1 MRKWKSLS
9 SVWLFATPWTIQS
22 LEFSSQ
28 NTGVGSH
35 SLLQGIKPRSLALQA
50 NSLPAES
57 QGKPVKQSIDPV
69 KKWMAYN
76 FLDKNPLLLTELKQ
90 GKEPLS
96 THWVKAEESLGKTCY
111 WQSKHSY
118 ISLLLPLFFSLSG

>member
-1 MRKWKSLS
+1 MH
-9 SVWLFATPWTIQS
+9 S

-28 NTGVGSH
+28 NTGVGSL
-35 SLLQGIKPRSLALQA
+35 SLLQGIKPRSPALQA

-57 QGKPVKQSIDPV
+57 QGKPVKQPVDPV

-96 THWVKAEESLGKTCY
+96 PHWVKAEKSLGKTCY
-111 WQSKHSY
+111 CQSKHSY
-118 ISLLLPLFFSLSG
+118 ISLLLPVVSSLCG